1 MKYDQVNDALKR
13 VSNEI
18 DAAEAHGVLS
28 GLICAQ
34 DESVREHWLSHCFP
48 ESEQGDLLVQETMN
62 LLQELYSDVQT
73 QFQSSDFLFYPLL
86 PDEESSLAARVE
98 ALGFWC
104 QGFLMGIS
112 LGGIVNTEKLPGE
125 LPGFIKDVIEVSQ
138 AESFEV
144 EDEEQDE
151 DAYME
156 LVEYIRIGVLLF
168 QEEIRSLK
176 ETVDQPTL
184 H

>member
-1 MKYDQVNDALKR
+1 MEYDQINDALKR
-13 VSNEI
+13 ASSEI

-28 GLICAQ
+28 GLICTQ
-34 DESVREHWLSHCFP
+34 DENVREHFLMHCFP
-48 ESEQGDLLVQETMN
+48 DVEQGNLLVQETMN
-62 LLQELYSDVQT
+62 LLDELCSDVKK
-73 QFQSSDFLFYPLL
+73 QFQDSDFLFYPLL
-86 PDEESSLAARVE
+86 PDEESSLAAKVE
-98 ALGFWC
+98 ALGYWC

-138 AESFEV
+138 AENFDLD
-144 EDEEQDE
+144 DEEQDE
-151 DAYME
+151 DAYTE

-168 QEEIRSLK
+168 HEEICSLK
-176 ETVDQPTL
+176 ETGNQPTL